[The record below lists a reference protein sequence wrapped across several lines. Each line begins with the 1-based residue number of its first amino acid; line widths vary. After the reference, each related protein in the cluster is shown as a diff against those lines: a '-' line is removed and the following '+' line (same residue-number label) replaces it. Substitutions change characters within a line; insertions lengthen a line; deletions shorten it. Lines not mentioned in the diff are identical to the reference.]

1 MLRVTADTNVVVS
14 GLISPN
20 GKPRELLQ
28 TARNG
33 EINLTLSHAILEE
46 AADVL
51 SRKFDWPPEDIA
63 EARQRLSEIARI
75 VTPAVLLEVI
85 KEDPSDNR
93 ILECAVS
100 AGSGYI
106 VTGDK
111 HLLRLG
117 VYSGIRI
124 LKVSDFLN
132 LERDRIHEP

>member
-1 MLRVTADTNVVVS
+1 VLRVTADTNVVVS

-63 EARQRLSEIARI
+63 EARQWLSEIARI

>member
-1 MLRVTADTNVVVS
+1 VLRVTADTNVVVS